1 MAQAGLG
8 SRRSCED
15 LIEAGRVTV
24 NGKVAIL
31 GGKADPAVD
40 RIQVD
45 GQPLKTPDAL
55 VYIAIYKPRGVLSTV
70 SDPDPRPTVRELVDL
85 PGTFYPVGRLDV
97 DSEGLVLLTND
108 GDLANRLTHPRYG
121 HEKEYRVL
129 VARRPD
135 DEQLATWRRGVV
147 LADGYRTVPAE
158 VHLETPSGKGM
169 WLRIV
174 LREGRKRQ
182 IRETGSLLGLPVVK
196 IIRVRI
202 GTLYL
207 GNLQPRQ
214 WRHLTQPEVDALK
227 APPPPGKKPVRRMQP
242 KVEPGAAVPQSRLRQ
257 SSSAPGWSK
266 AKPAR
271 PRPPASDRSTGSD
284 RAPRRS
290 GPPGRDSSTGQRGGY
305 GRSGSSGSGAPGGR
319 GRPPGRGSPTSRG
332 TPSRRGRTPST
343 QKPKK

>member
-1 MAQAGLG
+1 VEERLQKIMAQAGLG
-8 SRRSCED
+8 SRRACEV

-40 RIQVD
+40 RILVD
-45 GQPLKTPDAL
+45 GQLLKTPTAL

-70 SDPDPRPTVRELVDL
+70 SDPDPRPTVRELVDF
-85 PGTFYPVGRLDV
+85 PGQFYPVGRLDV

-129 VARRPD
+129 VARHPD
-135 DEQLATWRRGVV
+135 EDQLSTWRRGVV

-158 VHLETPSGKGM
+158 VHLETPAGKGM

-207 GNLQPRQ
+207 GSLQPRQ
-214 WRHLTQPEVDALK
+214 WRHLTQQEVDALK
-227 APPPPGKKPVRRMQP
+227 APAVPGKKPARRMQP

-257 SSSAPGWSK
+257 SAGAPGWSK
-266 AKPAR
+266 TKPTR
-271 PRPPASDRSTGSD
+271 PRSSSQGRPSGRDRHTARDGASDRAAP
-284 RAPRRS
+284 APRGNRGGHGQGRAQGS
-290 GPPGRDSSTGQRGGY
+290 GRPTGPGRSTPVR
-305 GRSGSSGSGAPGGR
+305 
-319 GRPPGRGSPTSRG
+319 
-332 TPSRRGRTPST
+332 
-343 QKPKK
+343 KPKK